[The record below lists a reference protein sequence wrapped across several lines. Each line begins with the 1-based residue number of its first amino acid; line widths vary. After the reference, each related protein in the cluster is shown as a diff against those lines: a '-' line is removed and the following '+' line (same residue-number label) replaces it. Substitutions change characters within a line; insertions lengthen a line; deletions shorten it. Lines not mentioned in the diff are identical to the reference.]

1 MFALEWGASNAPA
14 ASRSIHDLSIPP
26 TLEGMLNTAMLIQ
39 TCPLHRDNAGKRRS
53 ILSRA
58 DILQFDSFLRHQG
71 EVQHSCGPRTVLN
84 LTTGAFGAPY
94 RLLTGSSLNLPG
106 TTVFL
111 IKKGN
116 RCSLLLAL
124 HFACGSWVEESK
136 WLSQVH
142 NLW

>member
-1 MFALEWGASNAPA
+1 MMQERDA
-14 ASRSIHDLSIPP
+14 AFFPEP
-26 TLEGMLNTAMLIQ
+26 T
-39 TCPLHRDNAGKRRS
+39 P
-53 ILSRA
+53 
-58 DILQFDSFLRHQG
+58 LQFSTFLRHQG
-71 EVQHSCGPRTVLN
+71 EMQHSCGPRTVPIH
-84 LTTGAFGAPY
+84 TTGDLGGRY